1 MQLAY
6 LMTKGDEGMR
16 CRCIMAIDTDQ
27 FETVE
32 DARRY
37 MEDMADIVW
46 DELCDLHDP
55 MPKVLDVYEVKE

>member
-1 MQLAY
+1 
-6 LMTKGDEGMR
+6 MR
-16 CRCIMAIDTDQ
+16 CRCIMAIDTDR

-32 DARRY
+32 DARKY
-37 MEDMADIVW
+37 MEGMADIVW